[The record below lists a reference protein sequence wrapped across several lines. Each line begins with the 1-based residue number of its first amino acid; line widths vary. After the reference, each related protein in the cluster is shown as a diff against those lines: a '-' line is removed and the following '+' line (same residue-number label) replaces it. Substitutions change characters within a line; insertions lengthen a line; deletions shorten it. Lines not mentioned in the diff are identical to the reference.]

1 MDPVTIG
8 YWLAVLGFIVGTGI
22 VAALRLSLD
31 DSPHKQTLTY
41 LSIIPLGAG
50 IAYAVMALNI
60 GTIQINGLT
69 LVVPRY
75 IDWLVTTPL
84 LIGFVGY
91 VAGAPRQI
99 IGLSMAADVAMVAAG
114 LVAVV
119 TSGAVRWTFFAVSS
133 AFYLGLLYYLYVGFP
148 KYLSDDYAQV
158 GLYSLL
164 SIHIGLLWIAYPVVW
179 IAGSNGFGFAT
190 AAGISL
196 TYAFL
201 DVFAKVPYVYF
212 FYDRR
217 EYFAASSVTT
227 SQQTGSADNDNV
239 DTVES
244 YDVQT

>member
-1 MDPVTIG
+1 MTPVTIG
-8 YWLAVLGFIVGTGI
+8 YWLAVLGFAIGLGI

-31 DSPHKQTLTY
+31 DSPHKQALTY
-41 LSIIPLGAG
+41 LAVIPIGAG
-50 IAYAVMALNI
+50 IAYAVMALDI

-84 LIGFVGY
+84 LVGFVGY
-91 VAGAPRQI
+91 VASAPRRA
-99 IGLSMAADVAMVAAG
+99 IGLSMAADVAMVVTG
-114 LVAVV
+114 LIAVI
-119 TSGAVRWTFFAVSS
+119 TSGAIRWTFFAMSS
-133 AFYLGLLYYLYVGFP
+133 AFYLGILYYLYIDFP
-148 KYLSDDYAQV
+148 KYLSEDYAQV

-164 SIHIGLLWIAYPVVW
+164 KIHIGLLWIAYPVVW

-212 FYDRR
+212 FYTRR

-227 SQQTGSADNDNV
+227 SKQAGSADADSI
-239 DTVES
+239 DAIES
-244 YDVQT
+244 YDA

>member
-1 MDPVTIG
+1 MDAVTIG
-8 YWLAVLGFIVGTGI
+8 YWLSVLGFAIGLGI
-22 VAALRLSLD
+22 VAVLRLSLS

-41 LSIIPLGAG
+41 LAIIPGGAG

-60 GTIQINGLT
+60 GTVQINGLT
-69 LVVPRY
+69 LVLPRY

-91 VAGAPRQI
+91 VAGAPRRD
-99 IGLSMAADVAMVAAG
+99 IGLSMLADVAMVVAG
-114 LVAVV
+114 VIAVI
-119 TSGAVRWTFFAVSS
+119 TTGAVRWTFFAVSS
-133 AFYLGLLYYLYVGFP
+133 ALYLGLLYYLYIGFQ
-148 KYLSDDYAQV
+148 KYLSEDYAQV

-164 SIHIGLLWIAYPVVW
+164 KIHIGLLWLAYPFVW

-217 EYFAASSVTT
+217 EYFSASTT
-227 SQQTGSADNDNV
+227 TMGQQDSSQSTDSLDTAD
-239 DTVES
+239 
-244 YDVQT
+244 